1 MEQDGSII
9 GEAAKRFTW
18 VSHEEATRSEE
29 ETRVKCWVPGILDD
43 DADGAMVHR
52 LRASESEDA

>member
-1 MEQDGSII
+1 MSC
-9 GEAAKRFTW
+9 AK
-18 VSHEEATRSEE
+18 SAEEGTRSKE